1 MILNDSSEIIQFDD
15 TPVSTAEQ
23 LSLGFPKKMRYYAR
37 NVVKIDGKYY
47 YAKKCST
54 SSLIN
59 ELLGTYFSGLIDLDA
74 VDYRIGQSN
83 NEKSYLYALS
93 EIFYRDDCS
102 YTTIED
108 MFINMRPDDTRIF
121 GRGLGSLYVCD
132 TSVLSLI
139 SSSQLV
145 EGALKMTA
153 VDLKMGQVDRYN
165 YNVVIRDNGI
175 EKELEKVFDFGWSYA
190 VGKNDNKTS
199 YYNPF
204 LVIRRNTLSLLG
216 LAHRYPQISE
226 NAAILCDVPLYDG
239 IKEIEKRFDVQIE
252 DRDISGYIELDKKY
266 SKMLRKIR

>member
-1 MILNDSSEIIQFDD
+1 MILNDSSEVIHFENRPIAK
-15 TPVSTAEQ
+15 AEQ
-23 LSLGFPKKMRYYAR
+23 LELGFPKKMRYYIN
-37 NVVKIDGKYY
+37 NVVKINGKYY

-74 VDYRIGQSN
+74 VDYRIGKSDT
-83 NEKSYLYALS
+83 EISYLYALS
-93 EIFYRDDCS
+93 EIFYRDDYS
-102 YTTIED
+102 YTTVED
-108 MFINMRPDDTRIF
+108 MFINLRPDDTRIF

-145 EGALKMTA
+145 DSALKMTV

-190 VGKNDNKTS
+190 VGKDDNKTS

-204 LVIRRNTLSLLG
+204 LAVRRNTISLLG
-216 LAHRYPQISE
+216 LAHRYPQIRES
-226 NAAILCDVPLYDG
+226 AAILCDVPLYDA
-239 IKEIEKRFDVQIE
+239 IKDIEKRFNVKIE